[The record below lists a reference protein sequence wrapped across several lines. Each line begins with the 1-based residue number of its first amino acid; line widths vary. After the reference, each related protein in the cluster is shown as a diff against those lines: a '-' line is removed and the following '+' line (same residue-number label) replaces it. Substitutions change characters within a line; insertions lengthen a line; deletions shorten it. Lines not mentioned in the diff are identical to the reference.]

1 MVIFK
6 TFLCGAFIVGGA
18 WVGMIY
24 AGRLTHRKRVLSE
37 VVRGLQIFENEIYY
51 TRERLEGAALYVSRA
66 GEGTAACLFRCF
78 ADSLHERSGQSA
90 CYLWKETVRKC
101 FRENDPLTAKD
112 IDAISRL
119 GHCLGSTDVKGQIEN
134 VEHTLKELSVR
145 LSDAGNMESQKG
157 RVYRTAGL
165 AGGILCAV
173 LIV

>member
-6 TFLCGAFIVGGA
+6 IVLCGAFILGGS

-24 AGRLTHRKRVLSE
+24 AGRLTRRKKVLSE
-37 VVRGLQIFENEIYY
+37 VVRGLRIFENEIYY
-51 TRERLEGAALYVSRA
+51 TRERLEMASLYVGMA
-66 GEGTAACLFRCF
+66 GEGSAAGLFRCF

-90 CYLWKETVRKC
+90 CYLWKKTVHKY

-112 IDAISRL
+112 IDAISRM

-134 VEHTLKELSVR
+134 VEHTLKELSVM

-173 LIV
+173 LVV